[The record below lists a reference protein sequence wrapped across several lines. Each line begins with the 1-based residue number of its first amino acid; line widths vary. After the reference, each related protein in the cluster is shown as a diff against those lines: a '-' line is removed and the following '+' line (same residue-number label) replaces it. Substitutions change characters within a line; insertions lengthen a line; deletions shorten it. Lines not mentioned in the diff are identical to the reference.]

1 MEVKK
6 VDLTLLKSQPP
17 RLVINA
23 SGLVTTSGWVNGRLE
38 PRFYIQFPADGI
50 QDFDFVAD
58 PPEGI
63 TLMVILPITAKPV
76 EWDNLPAALKGV
88 RVHAQ
93 SNKIEALLDQSSPSV
108 KYAPPTTKYA
118 PPQVKYAPPGQI
130 VIKYGLPKPKPK
142 PKPKVKD

>member
-1 MEVKK
+1 VYQAFRFIRTRNNNKNKKRKDGDSIMSKHIMTVKK

-23 SGLVTTSGWVNGRLE
+23 SGFVMTSGWVNGRLE

-63 TLMVILPITAKPV
+63 TLMVISPITAKPV
-76 EWDNLPAALKGV
+76 EWDNPPAALKGV

-93 SNKIEALLDQSSPSV
+93 SNKIEALLDQSNSF
-108 KYAPPTTKYA
+108 T
-118 PPQVKYAPPGQI
+118 
-130 VIKYGLPKPKPK
+130 L
-142 PKPKVKD
+142 

>member
-6 VDLTLLKSQPP
+6 VNLALLKSQPP
-17 RLVINA
+17 RLVISA
-23 SGLVTTSGWVNGRLE
+23 SGLVTTSGWTNGRLE
-38 PRFYIQFPADGI
+38 PRFYIQFPPDGI
-50 QDFDFVAD
+50 YDFDFVAE

-76 EWDNLPAALKGV
+76 EWKKFPAALKGV

-93 SNKIEALLDQSSPSV
+93 SNKIEALLGQSNSTV

-118 PPQVKYAPPGQI
+118 PPGQI
-130 VIKYGLPKPKPK
+130 IKYGLPKPKPK
-142 PKPKVKD
+142 K